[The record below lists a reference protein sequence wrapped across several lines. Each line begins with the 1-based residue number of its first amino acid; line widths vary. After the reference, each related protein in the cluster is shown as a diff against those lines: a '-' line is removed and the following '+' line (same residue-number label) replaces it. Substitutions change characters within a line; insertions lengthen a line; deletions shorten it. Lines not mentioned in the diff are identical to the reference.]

1 MKETID
7 TIIAWHK
14 ETFPN
19 ATLDG
24 QKEKWKEEYKEY
36 LYTEMNTEEEL
47 FEIADMI
54 IVSAG
59 IARFDYWLGLDYL
72 YETFAITYKRLG
84 RCVNAWEAVQKKM
97 EINKKRKWKKT
108 AEGTYHHENGIED

>member
-7 TIIAWHK
+7 TIIQWQK
-14 ETFPN
+14 ETFPD
-19 ATLDG
+19 ADLEG
-24 QKEKWKEEYKEY
+24 QKQKWKEEYKEY
-36 LYTEMNTEEEL
+36 LYTEINTEEEL

-72 YETFAITYKRLG
+72 YETFAITYKRCG
-84 RCVNAWEAVQKKM
+84 WCVNVWEAVEKKM
-97 EINKKRKWKKT
+97 EKNRKRVWKKQDN
-108 AEGTYHHENGIED
+108 GSYHHENGIED